1 MLNPWV
7 GLQNTLVILFV
18 PGRKSWYETV
28 DPLVG
33 RYEDLKLLDV
43 GTYNQFCRSSSGWL
57 WAPRIMLYGF
67 RAKSYNGFGTNNWSG
82 QIQRPQQSANYN
94 LRPVR
99 GAASSRNCHFAKWT
113 LTHSRF
119 SKKYKSE
126 ILCLAVKRANYNIG
140 K

>member
-7 GLQNTLVILFV
+7 GLQNTLVVLFV
-18 PGRKSWYETV
+18 PGRNTWYETV

-99 GAASSRNCHFAKWT
+99 GPQEDIDPRINTRDRINLFAPEGNFFFD
-113 LTHSRF
+113 LR
-119 SKKYKSE
+119 
-126 ILCLAVKRANYNIG
+126 LPG
-140 K
+140 